1 MKYKLSN
8 SVLRITFDIS
18 NNEERRMNKTVLR
31 VLEIFELLSN
41 SSKDMTVSEISK
53 DLEIPKSSTH
63 DILMPLLEKGYI
75 SIKNKKEKTYE
86 LGLKIFQ
93 ISNLFQS
100 KLEINQVVDPFLK
113 ELKEKTNNTVF
124 FAVENNKKIVYLSKF
139 EVNEGGI
146 RTTAQLGSQNG
157 LYYTGLGKAIL
168 ATYSNEKIENYLN
181 EIELYPRT
189 EKTIVSK
196 EVLLNDLKR
205 IRERGY
211 SIDNQEGEDNVYCIA
226 VPIYD
231 MNKNV
236 LGAISMANLF
246 TKITPQIVEQQSKMM
261 IETALEISKKY
272 GYYEEKL
279 Y

>member
-1 MKYKLSN
+1 
-8 SVLRITFDIS
+8 
-18 NNEERRMNKTVLR
+18 MNKTVLR
-31 VLEIFELLSN
+31 VLDIFELLSS

-53 DLEIPKSSTH
+53 ELNIPKSSTH

-100 KLEINQVVDPFLK
+100 KLEINRVVDPFLE
-113 ELKEKTNNTVF
+113 ELKDKTNNTVF

-168 ATYSNEKIENYLN
+168 ATYSDEKIKKYLN
-181 EIELYPRT
+181 EIELYPKT
-189 EKTIVSK
+189 KKTIVSK

-246 TKITPQIVEQQSKMM
+246 TKITPQIVEYQSKMM
-261 IETALEISKKY
+261 VEAAIEISKKY
-272 GYYEEKL
+272 GYYGEKL